1 MRLLALCT
9 VAALGG
15 ALALNAAD
23 TALSTGAK
31 AQDES
36 AANIIAV
43 QIRKQGFTCDKP
55 KSAKKESGASR
66 PDLPVY
72 ILDCGNASYRV
83 QLVPNMAAKV
93 ERLN

>member
-1 MRLLALCT
+1 MRILAFFSIS
-9 VAALGG
+9 ALGG

-23 TALSTGAK
+23 TAMSTSAQ

-36 AANIIAV
+36 AASIIAT
-43 QIRKQGFTCDKP
+43 QIRKQGFACKSP

-66 PDLPVY
+66 PDLPVWL
-72 ILDCGNASYRV
+72 LDCGDMSYRV

-93 ERLN
+93 EKLD